1 MCKIKIKN
9 FGPIINGYVNNGN
22 SDFIDINKVTVFIG
36 PQGSGKSTIAKLVS
50 CFTWLEKAFVKDIFD
65 VNKFT
70 VNDLKKQFEFNQ
82 IDEYLKPN
90 SEFEWIGLNYRISYA
105 KENLEITSPLKENK
119 KSEIA
124 KIMYVPAERN
134 FLSSFGFKYLR
145 LLPNLSLALKTFLE
159 EYQNAKNIIKKGVQL
174 PVAGI
179 ICEYDK
185 LNDIVWIKRGRNKV
199 RLEKAAS
206 GFQSLTPLFLV
217 SEYLAY
223 FINEKPQDELS
234 FRDEQQLKQEI
245 KQLIE
250 TKLNTGSEM
259 LSVALEQ
266 LNSKFFPSYFFNIVE
281 EPEQNLFPDSQKNIL
296 FHLLKCANENKKNK
310 LLLTTHSPYLLGYLN
325 CCIFGKKL
333 QKQGLV
339 DEEIA
344 SVIPLVSLINGNDVA
359 VYQLDNNGNIE
370 YIQPYEEMPSDTHIL
385 NQMLNDTNA
394 MFYKLL
400 QLKDE
405 LECR

>member
-1 MCKIKIKN
+1 MSKIKIKN
-9 FGPIINGYVNNGN
+9 FGPIRNGFINEGR

-36 PQGSGKSTIAKLVS
+36 PQGSGKSTVAKLVS
-50 CFTWLEKAFVKDIFD
+50 CFTWLEKAFVKDIFN

-82 IDEYLKPN
+82 IDEYLKPD

-105 KENLEITSPLKENK
+105 NENLEITPQLKENK

-134 FLSSFGFKYLR
+134 FLSSFGFRYLR
-145 LLPNLSLALKTFLE
+145 LLPNLSLSLKTFLE
-159 EYQNAKNIIKKGVQL
+159 EYQNAKTIIKNGIEL
-174 PVAGI
+174 PVTDI
-179 ICEYDK
+179 VCEYDR
-185 LNDIVWIKRGRNKV
+185 LNDVVWIKRGKNKV

-223 FINEKPQDELS
+223 FIDEKPQNELS
-234 FRDEQQLKQEI
+234 FKDEQQLKQEI

-250 TKLNTGSEM
+250 AKLNTGSEM
-259 LSVALEQ
+259 LRVALEQ

-281 EPEQNLFPDSQKNIL
+281 EPEQNLFPDSQKDIL
-296 FHLLKCANENKKNK
+296 FHLLKCVNKNHKNK
-310 LLLTTHSPYLLGYLN
+310 LLITTHSPYLLGYLN

-333 QKQGLV
+333 QEQGLA
-339 DEEIA
+339 DEKIDA
-344 SVIPLVSLINGNDVA
+344 VIPVFSLIDDDVVA
-359 VYQLDNNGNIE
+359 LYQLDNNGNIE
-370 YIQPYEEMPSDTHIL
+370 YIQPYEGLPSDNHIL
-385 NQMLNDTNA
+385 NQMLNDTNT

-400 QLKDE
+400 QLKDKQ
-405 LECR
+405 ECW

>member
-1 MCKIKIKN
+1 M
-9 FGPIINGYVNNGN
+9 
-22 SDFIDINKVTVFIG
+22 
-36 PQGSGKSTIAKLVS
+36 
-50 CFTWLEKAFVKDIFD
+50 
-65 VNKFT
+65 
-70 VNDLKKQFEFNQ
+70 
-82 IDEYLKPN
+82 
-90 SEFEWIGLNYRISYA
+90 
-105 KENLEITSPLKENK
+105 
-119 KSEIA
+119 
-124 KIMYVPAERN
+124 
-134 FLSSFGFKYLR
+134 SSFGFKYLR

-159 EYQNAKNIIKKGVQL
+159 EYQNAKNIIKKGIQL

-185 LNDIVWIKRGRNKV
+185 LNDIVWIKQGRNKV

-296 FHLLKCANENKKNK
+296 FHLLKCVNENKKNK

-325 CCIFGKKL
+325 CCIFGKNYKNR
-333 QKQGLV
+333 GL
-339 DEEIA
+339 
-344 SVIPLVSLINGNDVA
+344 L
-359 VYQLDNNGNIE
+359 
-370 YIQPYEEMPSDTHIL
+370 M
-385 NQMLNDTNA
+385 
-394 MFYKLL
+394 K
-400 QLKDE
+400 K
-405 LECR
+405 